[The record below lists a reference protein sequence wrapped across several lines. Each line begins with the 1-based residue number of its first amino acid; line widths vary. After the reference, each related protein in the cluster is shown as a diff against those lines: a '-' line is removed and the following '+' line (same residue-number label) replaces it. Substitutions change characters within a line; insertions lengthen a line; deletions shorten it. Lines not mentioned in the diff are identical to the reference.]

1 MLCLPM
7 AGMAQ
12 NQWERPDIQE
22 KKAVKTEK
30 EVTTEDPKYLE
41 GAVPVV
47 NGEVCWTLDL
57 SVPGKNAQQIYDLV
71 LNYLADLVKQENQ
84 LEGSSVSLVNK
95 SEQEPVPVARPCK
108 TFLQPDRGVL
118 GQSCESGFATDQLP
132 V

>member
-1 MLCLPM
+1 MKKLMIAIMLCLPM

-71 LNYLADLVKQENQ
+71 PWTGPFAQWLLNAGYVETRRQHLLSIDWNDPAA
-84 LEGSSVSLVNK
+84 
-95 SEQEPVPVARPCK
+95 VPR
-108 TFLQPDRGVL
+108 
-118 GQSCESGFATDQLP
+118 
-132 V
+132 

>member
-47 NGEVCWTLDL
+47 NGEVCWIL
-57 SVPGKNAQQIYDLV
+57 
-71 LNYLADLVKQENQ
+71 
-84 LEGSSVSLVNK
+84 
-95 SEQEPVPVARPCK
+95 K
-108 TFLQPDRGVL
+108 T
-118 GQSCESGFATDQLP
+118 
-132 V
+132 

>member
-47 NGEVCWTLDL
+47 NGEVCWTLW
-57 SVPGKNAQQIYDLV
+57 PI
-71 LNYLADLVKQENQ
+71 
-84 LEGSSVSLVNK
+84 SSSRRT
-95 SEQEPVPVARPCK
+95 SWRAAAYRW
-108 TFLQPDRGVL
+108 
-118 GQSCESGFATDQLP
+118 
-132 V
+132 